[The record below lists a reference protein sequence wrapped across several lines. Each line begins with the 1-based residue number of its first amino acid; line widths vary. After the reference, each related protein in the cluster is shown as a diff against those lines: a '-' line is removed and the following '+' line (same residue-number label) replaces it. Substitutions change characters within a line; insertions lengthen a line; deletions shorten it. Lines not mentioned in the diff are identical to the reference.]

1 MSNIYMCICIQT
13 PECMYKASKHKLNST
28 NFILFLKKNMKYKL
42 YAWPYNRFFLKN
54 QKNRRTSL
62 LVEEKEYTTQNKCAR
77 DKNPAKDHQATVN
90 KQ

>member
-1 MSNIYMCICIQT
+1 MHDPIT
-13 PECMYKASKHKLNST
+13 D
-28 NFILFLKKNMKYKL
+28 FLK
-42 YAWPYNRFFLKN
+42 KN

-77 DKNPAKDHQATVN
+77 DKNPSKDHQATVN

>member
-1 MSNIYMCICIQT
+1 
-13 PECMYKASKHKLNST
+13 
-28 NFILFLKKNMKYKL
+28 MKYKL